1 MSYKNSKYTIILP
14 FVIIASF
21 LIGMFVNNHF
31 YLQRALLGNSNNI
44 QKNIATNK
52 IGAIMNM
59 ISTSYVDSVDVDSLE
74 ESAINYLIKE
84 LDPHTAYLTAN
95 EMEKANEELVGNF
108 GGVGI
113 QFYSFEDTIVVV
125 NAVKGG
131 PSEKAG
137 ILAGDRIIKVGD
149 SLVAG
154 TEHKRSNDEIMKMM
168 RGEIGTSVNLTLF
181 RRSIN
186 DTIVAKVERGSI
198 PLSSVTVAY
207 MINDTLG
214 FIKVD
219 YFGMQTYNEFMHGV
233 SVLLEN
239 GMKHLIVD
247 MRGNNGGVMSIA
259 LRMVNE
265 FLPADRLILYTQG
278 NHVPRSDYKSNGKGI
293 HKELPLT
300 VLIDEGSA
308 SAAEIFAGAL
318 QDNDRAKIIGRRSF
332 GKGLVQ
338 EQRVMQDGSALR
350 LTIARYYIPSG
361 RSIQKPYKLGEDGK
375 MDYYMD
381 IVNRYQHGELYQA
394 DSVKFDESQ
403 KFETYGGRTVYGGG
417 GIMPDIFVPA
427 DTTQYT
433 NYLYELVTK
442 QLIYKYTFKFL
453 DTHRAKILESV
464 SNWQELQEY
473 LKQFD
478 LVANVVDYASK
489 SGLPVNKKELNES
502 KRLIRIMTE
511 AHIARHLFDNVG
523 FYPIYDEI
531 DTTLQQAI
539 KMI

>member
-14 FVIIASF
+14 LVIVVTF
-21 LIGMFVNNHF
+21 IGGMLVNNHF
-31 YLQRALLGNSNNI
+31 YLKRSLLGSDI
-44 QKNIATNK
+44 QKNITTNK

-59 ISTSYVDSVDVDSLE
+59 ISTSYVDSVNVDSLE
-74 ESAINYLIKE
+74 EKAINYLIKE
-84 LDPHTAYLTAN
+84 LDPHTDYLTAK

-108 GGVGI
+108 GGVGV

-125 NAVKGG
+125 NVIKNG

-137 ILAGDRIIKVGD
+137 ILAGDRIIKVND
-149 SLVAG
+149 SLIAG
-154 TEHKRSNDEIMKMM
+154 TENKRNNDEIMKLM
-168 RGEIGTSVNLTLF
+168 RGEIGTQVDLTIF

-186 DTIVAKVERGSI
+186 DTLVAHVTRGSI
-198 PLSSVTVAY
+198 PVSSVAVSY

-219 YFGMQTYNEFMHGV
+219 YFGMQTYNEFV
-233 SVLLEN
+233 SGIEGLKSM

-247 MRGNNGGVMSIA
+247 MRGNSGGVMSIA

-278 NHVPRSDYKSNGKGI
+278 NHVPRSDYRSNGKGI
-293 HKELPLT
+293 YQELPIT

-338 EQRVMQDGSALR
+338 EQRVMSDGSALR

-361 RSIQKPYKLGEDGK
+361 RCIQKPYKLGEDGK
-375 MDYYMD
+375 MDYYMELM
-381 IVNRYQHGELYQA
+381 NRLEHGEFYQA

-403 KFETYGGRTVYGGG
+403 KFETFRGRTVYGGG

-427 DTTQYT
+427 DTSNYT

-442 QLIYKYTFKFL
+442 QLIYQYTFKFM
-453 DTHRAKILESV
+453 DKHRSYMKDNVKDWRA
-464 SNWQELQEY
+464 LQEY

-478 LVANVVDYASK
+478 LVSEVVAYASANGIK
-489 SGLPVNKKELNES
+489 LNRKELQES
-502 KRLIRIMTE
+502 RDIIRIMTE

-539 KMI
+539 KLL

>member
-14 FVIIASF
+14 LVIVATFIG
-21 LIGMFVNNHF
+21 GMFVNNHF
-31 YLQRALLGNSNNI
+31 YIKRNLLNPNI
-44 QKNIATNK
+44 QQNIATNK
-52 IGAIMNM
+52 IGAVMNM
-59 ISTSYVDSVDVDSLE
+59 ISTSYVDSVNVDSLE
-74 ESAINYLIKE
+74 EKAINYLIKE
-84 LDPHTAYLTAN
+84 LDPHTDYLTAK

-108 GGVGI
+108 GGVGV

-125 NAVKGG
+125 NVVKHG

-137 ILAGDRIIKVGD
+137 ILAGDRIVKVGD
-149 SLVAG
+149 TLIAG
-154 TEHKRSNDEIMKMM
+154 PQNKRNNDEIMKLM
-168 RGEIGTSVNLTLF
+168 RGEIGTQVDLTIF

-186 DTIVAKVERGSI
+186 DTLVAHVTRGSI
-198 PLSSVTVAY
+198 PVTSVAVSY

-219 YFGMQTYNEFMHGV
+219 YFGMQTYNEFV
-233 SVLLEN
+233 SGIEKLKSM

-247 MRGNNGGVMSIA
+247 MRGNSGGVMSIA

-278 NHVPRSDYKSNGKGI
+278 NHVPRSDYRSNGKGI
-293 HKELPLT
+293 YQGIPIT
-300 VLIDEGSA
+300 VLIDESSA

-338 EQRVMQDGSALR
+338 EQRVMSDGSALR

-361 RSIQKPYKLGEDGK
+361 RCIQKPYKLGEDGK
-375 MDYYMD
+375 MDYYMELM
-381 IVNRYQHGELYQA
+381 NRLEHGEFYQA

-403 KFETYGGRTVYGGG
+403 RFETLGGRTVYGGG

-427 DTTQYT
+427 DTSNYT

-442 QLIYKYTFKFL
+442 QLIYSYTFKFM
-453 DTHRAKILESV
+453 DQHRSYIKENIKD
-464 SNWQELQEY
+464 WKELQSY

-478 LVANVVDYASK
+478 LVSNVVAFATTK
-489 SGLPVNKKELNES
+489 GVKANKKELQES
-502 KRLIRIMTE
+502 RDIIRIMTE
-511 AHIARHLFDNVG
+511 AHIARHLFDNAG

-539 KMI
+539 KLL